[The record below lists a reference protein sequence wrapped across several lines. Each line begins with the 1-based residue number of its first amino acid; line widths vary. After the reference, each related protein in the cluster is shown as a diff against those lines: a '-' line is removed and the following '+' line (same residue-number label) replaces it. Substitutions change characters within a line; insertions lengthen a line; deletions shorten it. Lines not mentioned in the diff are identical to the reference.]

1 MLILNKLP
9 MHYNPLFKNERFN
22 RVTDDRFFVVID
34 ARDPKFNEAD
44 VTALFQKLE
53 PLSLEKVED

>member
-1 MLILNKLP
+1 
-9 MHYNPLFKNERFN
+9 MHYNPLFKSERFH

-34 ARDPKFNEAD
+34 SRDPKFNESE
-44 VTALFQKLE
+44 VTSMLQKLN